1 MKKILVVLLAV
12 AVSFVFAG
20 ATFAAE
26 EKKMAEPAKKAEP
39 AKPAE
44 PAKEEK
50 KAPEKVTQTT
60 GEVTAVDAKAMT
72 VTVKGKKGDVTVTM
86 PDAKMM
92 EGVMV
97 GDKVT
102 CKHVEKEGKM
112 LCKSLE
118 KKAAAKKEEMKK
130 EEKKEEKKEM
140 KKEEKK
146 EEKKH

>member
-1 MKKILVVLLAV
+1 MKKILGIILALMVSV
-12 AVSFVFAG
+12 AFAG

-26 EKKMAEPAKKAEP
+26 DKK
-39 AKPAE
+39 AE

-50 KAPEKVTQTT
+50 KATEKVTQTT

-112 LCKSLE
+112 VCKSL
-118 KKAAAKKEEMKK
+118 KKKVKKEGKKEE
-130 EEKKEEKKEM
+130 EK
-140 KKEEKK
+140 
-146 EEKKH
+146 H